1 MIFMKEDTKHPLLIS
16 ILFFAFSLAFIFLFI
31 ISINYYNAS
40 KTTYDD
46 LMYGEFTVKSIRE
59 VTDPDMGNMYYIDVV
74 EDERNIKVNNLLTN
88 KKVIEGI
95 LSLKSDDMIYCY
107 FVNSSSYYE
116 IVELKTENRTI
127 LSLDDYNEI
136 YNRQGTLGIV
146 ISPIMF
152 VIMFGIAVKAL
163 WHMQKE
169 RTTI

>member
-1 MIFMKEDTKHPLLIS
+1 MKEDIKHQLLIS
-16 ILFFAFSLAFIFLFI
+16 ILFFAVSLIFIFLFI
-31 ISINYYNAS
+31 ISLNYYNAS
-40 KTTYDD
+40 QTTYDD

-88 KKVIEGI
+88 KRVSDGI

-107 FVNSSSYYE
+107 FINSSSYYE
-116 IVELKTENRTI
+116 IVELKTENSTI
-127 LSLDDYNEI
+127 LSLDDYNKI
-136 YNRQGTLGIV
+136 YNHQGTIGIV

-163 WHMQKE
+163 WYIRKK

>member
-1 MIFMKEDTKHPLLIS
+1 MKEDTKHQLLTS
-16 ILFFAFSLAFIFLFI
+16 ILFFAFSLIFIFLFI
-31 ISINYYNAS
+31 ISINDYNAS

-59 VTDPDMGNMYYIDVV
+59 VTDSDMGNTYYIDVV

-116 IVELKTENRTI
+116 IVELKTENSTI
-127 LSLDDYNEI
+127 LSLDDYNKI
-136 YNRQGTLGIV
+136 YNYQGTIGIV
-146 ISPIMF
+146 ISPIAF
-152 VIMFGIAVKAL
+152 VIMFGIAVKPL
-163 WHMQKE
+163 WYIRKK
-169 RTTI
+169 RTTV